1 MHPIDLFIRTHHI
14 GWMQRTASQAKSPP
28 AASRSEAT
36 RERLIAAALD
46 LFGRRGFD
54 GVATREIARQAKAN
68 QAAIPYHFQSKQ
80 GLYAAVAGH
89 VANELTT
96 RSGPVIAAIEQRLSG
111 DAMSPAEA
119 GELLRRL
126 IREMAAI
133 IVGQPEAALWARF
146 IIREQLDPTPAF
158 DIIYAVIE
166 AGPLRMLLR
175 LLARITDKSET
186 SQIVRL
192 RAFALVGQVLAFR
205 LARAAVLRRLGW
217 KDIGAKELAAVQA
230 VIDTHVAA
238 ILVDASR

>member
-1 MHPIDLFIRTHHI
+1 MRTHHI
-14 GWMQRTASQAKSPP
+14 GSMQRAASKAKSRP
-28 AASRSEAT
+28 AASRSAAT

-54 GVATREIARQAKAN
+54 GVSTRDIARAAKAN
-68 QAAIPYHFQSKQ
+68 QAAIPYHFRGKT
-80 GLYAAVAGH
+80 GLYTAVAEH
-89 VANELTT
+89 VANELTK
-96 RSGPVIAAIEQRLSG
+96 RSGSVIAAIEQRLAD
-111 DAMSPAEA
+111 DAMSAAEA

-158 DIIYAVIE
+158 DIIYAAIE
-166 AGPLRMLLR
+166 AGPLRTLLR
-175 LLARITDKSET
+175 LLARVAKESEQSET
-186 SQIVRL
+186 VRL

-217 KDIGAKELAAVQA
+217 KDIGPRQLAAVQA
-230 VIDTHVAA
+230 VIDAHVAA
-238 ILVDASR
+238 ILADAAR